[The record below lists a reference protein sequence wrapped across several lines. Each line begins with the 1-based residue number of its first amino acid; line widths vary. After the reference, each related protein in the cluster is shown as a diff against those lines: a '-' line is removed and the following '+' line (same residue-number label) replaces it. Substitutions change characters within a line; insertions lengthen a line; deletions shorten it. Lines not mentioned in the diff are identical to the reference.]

1 MRHLSMTQLL
11 DAREPASDPGSVAI
25 REHLAACAD
34 CRAELDRLHQ
44 RAARLRALPS
54 LRPPRDRWPEVRRR
68 VAAEQT
74 TFRSRRVVIG
84 GLALA
89 ASLTLAVFLGGSRT
103 ADQDTTAQAIAAAM
117 AHSQLLE
124 RALSQYQ
131 PELRV
136 TDGRTA
142 TIAAGL
148 EDRIAQVDQQLQQA
162 ELLERARRQETLL
175 RLWRERVGL
184 MDALVDVHVTRAR
197 NVGL

>member
-1 MRHLSMTQLL
+1 VL
-11 DAREPASDPGSVAI
+11 V
-25 REHLAACAD
+25 
-34 CRAELDRLHQ
+34 
-44 RAARLRALPS
+44 
-54 LRPPRDRWPEVRRR
+54 
-68 VAAEQT
+68 
-74 TFRSRRVVIG
+74 G
-84 GLALA
+84 GVALA
-89 ASLTLAVFLGGSRT
+89 ASLTLAVLLGGGR
-103 ADQDTTAQAIAAAM
+103 AVDQDDTAQAIAAAM

-148 EDRIAQVDQQLQQA
+148 EDRIAHVDQQLQQA
-162 ELLERARRQETLL
+162 ELLEQAQRQAALL